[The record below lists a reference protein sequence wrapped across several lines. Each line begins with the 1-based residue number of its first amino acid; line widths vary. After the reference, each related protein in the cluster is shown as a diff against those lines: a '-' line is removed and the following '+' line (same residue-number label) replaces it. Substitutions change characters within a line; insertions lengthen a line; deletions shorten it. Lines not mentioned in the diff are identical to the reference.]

1 MKQRPLN
8 PRFPVYGQHEMDADR
23 DIRLE
28 NSYKDQDR
36 LERHRRWV
44 YMMKKREEEK
54 EE

>member
-1 MKQRPLN
+1 MNQRPLN
-8 PRFPVYGQHEMDADR
+8 PRFPVYDQQAMDMDG
-23 DIRLE
+23 DIRPE